1 MEVNSNKAVPE
12 IKPKTPKEGTDR
24 IERLDGRKGNI
35 GSESTKPDMKVTF
48 NRAALSE
55 ALGLLTSVVPSR
67 TPKPILRCVQ
77 ITAEDKVVKI
87 CATDLEV
94 GINYTIS
101 EVQVEKTGEI
111 IVPADRLAA
120 IVRESIDE
128 VLLLEASKGTC
139 QIKGTDSH
147 FTIYGQEPGQ
157 YPVVPGF
164 EGDGDITITLGNLQ
178 AGIEQSLF
186 ATAKESSRY
195 AINGVLWEIK
205 DKKLLLVATDGR
217 RLARCKVGLASAP
230 AKDKTPG
237 NIIVPAK
244 AMGLLDKIGR
254 SEKDSV
260 TVKLVDN
267 QIIISCAN
275 VVISSNLVEGNFP
288 KYEDIIPTDYDKKLS
303 LSKDGVLS
311 AVRRASLLTSEESRG
326 IKLSIGK
333 DKLVFSGRAPETGD
347 AQVDMPIDYEG
358 EPLEIGFNPQF
369 LIDVLRVIKTPE
381 FEFELGQPDRPG
393 LIKSGTNFL
402 YVLMPINLG

>member
-1 MEVNSNKAVPE
+1 
-12 IKPKTPKEGTDR
+12 
-24 IERLDGRKGNI
+24 
-35 GSESTKPDMKVTF
+35 MKVTF

-77 ITAEDKVVKI
+77 ITAEDKAVKI

-94 GINYTIS
+94 GINYMIS

-120 IVRESIDE
+120 IVRESVDE

-139 QIKGTDSH
+139 EIKGTDSH
-147 FTIYGQEPGQ
+147 FTILAPSEPGQ

-164 EGDGDITITLGNLQ
+164 DGDGDIQITLGNLQ

-205 DKKLLLVATDGR
+205 DKRLLLVATDGR
-217 RLARCKVGLASAP
+217 RLARCKVSLASAP
-230 AKDKTPG
+230 AKNKVPG

-244 AMGLLDKIGR
+244 AMGLLDKIG
-254 SEKDSV
+254 SNEKDSV

-326 IKLSIGK
+326 IKLSIGT

-347 AQVDMPIDYEG
+347 AQVDMPIDYKG
-358 EPLEIGFNPQF
+358 EPLDIGFNPQF

-381 FEFELGQPDRPG
+381 FDFELGQPDRPG